1 VHLILILQKKN
12 KKKLSK
18 NDKNIS
24 FIILYKTKMNEE
36 TFFMREERGGR
47 GRLHLS
53 GRKPLIY
60 FFGKVSA
67 LAFFR
72 HIKEEF

>member
-1 VHLILILQKKN
+1 MILQKKN

-36 TFFMREERGGR
+36 TFFMREERGWK
-47 GRLHLS
+47 GRLHIS
-53 GRKPLIY
+53 GRKPFIY
-60 FFGKVSA
+60 FFQKSKCTC
-67 LAFFR
+67 FFPSY
-72 HIKEEF
+72 

>member
-1 VHLILILQKKN
+1 LILQKKN

-36 TFFMREERGGR
+36 TFFMREERGWKGGCIFR
-47 GRLHLS
+47 EENHLYIS
-53 GRKPLIY
+53 FR
-60 FFGKVSA
+60 KVSA